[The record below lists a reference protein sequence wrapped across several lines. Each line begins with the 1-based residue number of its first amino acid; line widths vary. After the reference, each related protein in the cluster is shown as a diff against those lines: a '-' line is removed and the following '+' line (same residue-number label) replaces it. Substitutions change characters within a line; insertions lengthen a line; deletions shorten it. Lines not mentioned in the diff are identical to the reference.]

1 MRRFWHQLYLG
12 QELTLVSVVLLS
24 IGHVSGNQPYRMH
37 QPKDEFLQAGRL
49 LSAAEDGGMNEI

>member
-1 MRRFWHQLYLG
+1 
-12 QELTLVSVVLLS
+12 
-24 IGHVSGNQPYRMH
+24 MH